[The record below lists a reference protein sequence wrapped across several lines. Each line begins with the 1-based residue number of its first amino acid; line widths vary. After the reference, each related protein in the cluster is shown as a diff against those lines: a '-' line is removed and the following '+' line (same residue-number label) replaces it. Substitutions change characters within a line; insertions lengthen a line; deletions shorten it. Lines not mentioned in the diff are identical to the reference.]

1 MSTNQKFI
9 SPFTPNTDQDKKKML
24 DAIGVTNVEELFL
37 DIPEQNRNPSLNL
50 PAPTSELE
58 LRREI
63 EKMASQNQTPGEY
76 SCFLGAGSYRH
87 FVPAVVR
94 QIASRSEFMTAYTPY
109 QPEISQG
116 TLQAHYEF
124 QSLVCQL
131 TGMEVANSGMY
142 DGSTS
147 LAEAALMAVRVT
159 KRNRISILE
168 SVSPFQ
174 KRVIDTYVEAPGIE
188 IDSVQNSIESV
199 PEETAALIVQQP
211 NFYGYI
217 EDLDRL
223 SKIAHANGALLIV
236 SCDPLSLAMFKSPSD
251 YDADI
256 VVSEGQTLG
265 ISPTFG
271 GPYVGFFS
279 CKKKYIRQMPGRIVG
294 KTTDTNGKTGYVLTL
309 QTREQHIRREKATS
323 NICTSVG
330 LIALMSTVYM
340 ACQGKKGL
348 PHVAEL
354 CYHKAHYLAKL
365 IENLPGYSIPIKG
378 TFFREFV
385 VQCPLPP
392 SEINRKLERYKII
405 GGLDISDRV
414 PNGML
419 FCCTELNSRSEIEH
433 LAKALSEIGK
443 L

>member
-1 MSTNQKFI
+1 MSINSKFI

-24 DAIGVTNVEELFL
+24 DAIGVRDVEELFL
-37 DIPEQNRNPSLNL
+37 DIPVEQRNPTLNL

-63 EKMASQNQTPGEY
+63 EEMASQNYTPGEY

-94 QIASRSEFMTAYTPY
+94 QIASRSEFMTSYTPY

-147 LAEAALMAVRVT
+147 LAEAALMAVRIT
-159 KRNRISILE
+159 KRNRISILD

-174 KRVIDTYVEAPGIE
+174 KQVIDTYIEAPGIE
-188 IDSVQNSIESV
+188 IDSVNSTIESIH
-199 PEETAALIVQQP
+199 EDTACLIVQQP
-211 NFYGYI
+211 NFFGYI

-223 SKIAHANGALLIV
+223 SKIAHENGALLVV
-236 SCDPLSLAMFKSPSD
+236 SCDPLSLAMFKSPSE

-294 KTTDTNGKTGYVLTL
+294 KTTDTNGTT
-309 QTREQHIRREKATS
+309 
-323 NICTSVG
+323 
-330 LIALMSTVYM
+330 
-340 ACQGKKGL
+340 
-348 PHVAEL
+348 
-354 CYHKAHYLAKL
+354 
-365 IENLPGYSIPIKG
+365 
-378 TFFREFV
+378 
-385 VQCPLPP
+385 
-392 SEINRKLERYKII
+392 
-405 GGLDISDRV
+405 
-414 PNGML
+414 
-419 FCCTELNSRSEIEH
+419 
-433 LAKALSEIGK
+433 
-443 L
+443 